1 MRYLF
6 SNTQASFL
14 YSKLYNGNMMHHV
27 LHSLFDFIF
36 THSNSLIVNHCIQV
50 IETISII

>member
-36 THSNSLIVNHCIQV
+36 THSNIQIIIVQV